1 MSQHEPSMLPRIVGV
16 ISGMLLWQLS
26 ATAPNKVAHKNVL
39 FQMATSFAC
48 SSRCHQNL
56 NIFTMGV
63 SQSNESCTRKY
74 ELYPRIRALP
84 VNMSCTREYEL
95 YPLIRAVPTNTSC
108 IRELHQ
114 NQHQN
119 SEGASPNKVSLW
131 PPKKSASEAVIGQAW
146 ASSTQTCCMWA
157 MFVCSTPALYCNTN
171 NRNLHNRWIQTTCSD
186 HMTEQQRQ
194 SKHRHYM

>member
-1 MSQHEPSMLPRIVGV
+1 
-16 ISGMLLWQLS
+16 
-26 ATAPNKVAHKNVL
+26 
-39 FQMATSFAC
+39 MATSFAC

-95 YPLIRAVPTNTSC
+95 YPRILAVPVNMSCTRKYELYPLIRAVPTNTSC
-108 IRELHQ
+108 TRELHQ